1 MALLKKH
8 NDHLASMYT
17 IKYKEPKLDDV
28 LSKLK
33 GAKVTDIKM
42 DSKTTELAIITSK
55 GTLVLGAEMDNGDPL
70 IVKGF
75 IK

>member
-1 MALLKKH
+1 MPLLKKH

-17 IKYKEPKLDDV
+17 LTYKEPKLDIV

-33 GAKVTDIKM
+33 GSEITDIKM
-42 DSKTTELAIITSK
+42 DSKTTELAIVTSK
-55 GTLVLGAEMDNGDPL
+55 GTLMLGAEVDNGDPL
-70 IVKGF
+70 ILKGF

>member
-1 MALLKKH
+1 MPLLKKH

-17 IKYKEPKLDDV
+17 LTYKEPKLDVV

-33 GAKVTDIKM
+33 GAKITDIKM

-55 GTLVLGAEMDNGDPL
+55 GTLILGAEVDNGDPVIL
-70 IVKGF
+70 RGILK
-75 IK
+75 